1 MTNTTTVH
9 SVSFPPRSPFGQ
21 ARVISIHGPAGM
33 SKEIA
38 ARAALEH
45 LVAEGAPIDGFILSG
60 LDLDGAE
67 LRGAS
72 FRNCDL
78 STSSFRLADLRGAVF
93 EDCVLDQIQAQGV
106 NLQGAKLHQ
115 CSLRSANLSLADL
128 TDAVISGG
136 SLGML
141 VGAAGV
147 EGAGGHMA
155 VLPQQD
161 RSPRTNLSGIAG
173 DGLTIHGVSYAAQ
186 ANWVEAEIVFT
197 RLLNLGPAAQRVVD
211 AALTDTFDRQTCL
224 AYQGL
229 FQPGV
234 TLSEDERRDAA
245 RQHAQRVMD
254 AA

>member
-38 ARAALEH
+38 TRAALEN
-45 LVAEGAPIDGFILSG
+45 LVVEGAPIDGFILSG

-67 LRGAS
+67 LPGAT

-78 STSSFRLADLRGAVF
+78 SGTSLQLANLEGVAFDQCVLDLIQARGANLRGAK
-93 EDCVLDQIQAQGV
+93 LD
-106 NLQGAKLHQ
+106 Q
-115 CSLRSANLSLADL
+115 CSLRSADLSLTDL
-128 TDAVISGG
+128 TGAAISGG
-136 SLGML
+136 SMTGLMPSGNF
-141 VGAAGV
+141 
-147 EGAGGHMA
+147 
-155 VLPQQD
+155 
-161 RSPRTNLSGIAG
+161 PRTSLAGIAG

-186 ANWVEAEIVFT
+186 ADWADAEIVFT
-197 RLLNLGPAAQRVVD
+197 RLLNLGPAAQHVVH
-211 AALTDTFDRQTCL
+211 AALTDAFDRQTCL

-229 FQPGV
+229 FEPGV
-234 TLSEDERRDAA
+234 SLSEDGRRAAA
-245 RQHAQRVMD
+245 REHAQRVLD